1 MPPTVFLPTKC
12 QILYQWCVTT
22 QIWVVIGWRKFSTNS
37 KPSSKNTPF
46 ISILLFFGR
55 LMVEDPQKAF
65 LRMWRYLN
73 VKFGP
78 LSWIDVFLS
87 WSNHRIKPP
96 NSLFLKIT
104 IYGIYNVQNNNIRQ
118 APSNSKMLRLCF
130 CLKML
135 HLVIVVSQ
143 RLYYVLDNFFS
154 HVIWHWSNCYWFLV
168 TFRKVNVHDWTAYFN
183 FFFCYFRKKKKEGT
197 VEGDKSFVI
206 ILLFKKCNRCTVII
220 IFWSLDGR
228 ISDLTLS
235 FLDQVLGRLYFV
247 T

>member
-1 MPPTVFLPTKC
+1 MCYYPDLGSDWLK
-12 QILYQWCVTT
+12 QIFNQFKTFFKKY
-22 QIWVVIGWRKFSTNS
+22 
-37 KPSSKNTPF
+37 PF
-46 ISILLFFGR
+46 YFNLAFFGR

-183 FFFCYFRKKKKEGT
+183 FFFVILERKRKKEQWK
-197 VEGDKSFVI
+197 VI
-206 ILLFKKCNRCTVII
+206 N
-220 IFWSLDGR
+220 
-228 ISDLTLS
+228 LS
-235 FLDQVLGRLYFV
+235 
-247 T
+247 